1 MASNALGLMI
11 PMMLA
16 NLSSKKGEGQA
27 NISKALNGMQ
37 DAVKAQAIAS
47 AMPPGLQS
55 ALAQNL
61 SGG

>member
-1 MASNALGLMI
+1 MSALNLMI

-37 DAVKAQAIAS
+37 ESIQAQSVAQ
-47 AMPPGLQS
+47 AMPPGIQQ
-55 ALAQNL
+55 ALAQQL